1 MSEITR
7 HTELP
12 DKNGR
17 FGQFGGRFVPETLIP
32 ALRELE
38 QAHAEAMC
46 DAEFTAELERLL
58 CDYAGRPTPLY
69 RARGLEDEIGGA
81 TIWLKREDLL
91 HTGAHKINNTIG
103 QGLLARR
110 MGKQRVI
117 AETGAGQHGVAIATV
132 AAMFGFDCT
141 VYMGEEDMRRQR
153 LNVFRMELLGA
164 RVVPVSSGS
173 RTLKDA
179 TNEAI
184 RDWVTNVE
192 STFYILGSVVGPHP
206 YPAMV
211 RDFQTV
217 IGREVRAQLLEAGEA
232 PPSLLIACVGGGS
245 NAIGLF
251 ADWLNDDIN
260 MVGVEGAGH
269 GIDTVRHSA
278 TLSRGA
284 IGILHGTRS
293 YLLQDNDGQVQLPH
307 SISAGLDYPGVG
319 PQHSYLKEKGRV
331 NYTSVTDTQAVEA
344 LQRLSRCEGIIPA
357 LESAHAIAKLYE
369 MAETNSIGESDRVV
383 VCLSG
388 RGDKDVEVITEY
400 LDAHPEEELR
410 GKRPTAFLLRSLPDA
425 KLPDHW
431 WCRLLLLVIRLLLLR
446 CQS

>member
-117 AETGAGQHGVAIATV
+117 AETGAGQHGVASATV

-153 LNVFRMELLGA
+153 LNVLRMELLGA

-211 RDFQTV
+211 RNFQTV

-293 YLLQDNDGQVQLPH
+293 YLLQDNDGQIQLPH

-319 PQHSYLKEKGRV
+319 PQHSYLKETGRV
-331 NYTSVTDTQAVEA
+331 NYTSATDTQAVEA

-400 LDAHPEEELR
+400 LDAHPEEDLR
-410 GKRPTAFLLRSLPDA
+410 
-425 KLPDHW
+425 
-431 WCRLLLLVIRLLLLR
+431 
-446 CQS
+446 